1 MLTHNSAG
9 AQCKSS
15 LVGKQKKAEE
25 KENGKRKIVLGQLSC
40 KKEGKLARY
49 IDETVYSKYMRDQLI
64 SFTSSFGHGTGGQ
77 EQEEKEGTDQ
87 KREVRTGG
95 RRNTGGDA

>member
-1 MLTHNSAG
+1 MEKKNRSGTAVVQKG
-9 AQCKSS
+9 GKSR
-15 LVGKQKKAEE
+15 L
-25 KENGKRKIVLGQLSC
+25 
-40 KKEGKLARY
+40 RY